1 MRCYILL
8 TLLFLSVVALQ
19 AQAPII
25 TAGQET
31 VLEGSTISVPV
42 SVANFNDV
50 VSIQFT
56 LQWDPAVV
64 TYQNTGDYGL
74 PGMSEFNFGET
85 DIANGRLT
93 FVWFDGQVS
102 GFTLPDDS
110 VIFSVTFLAIG
121 DLGDS
126 SPVSFVNAPTPIQIG
141 VINGVLIEEID
152 GTYIDGE
159 VQIISETLQ
168 VETSTTSNTCFGESQ
183 GSITTNVEGGLPSYV
198 FSWTGPDGF
207 TSSDPNIDNL
217 AAGDYA
223 LTITDQ
229 NGSIYE
235 DDFVITEPSAIQV
248 DNIQLQESNCDT
260 PTGSIML
267 TVSGGMPD
275 YLYDFGD
282 GFSPDAVENQLA
294 AGSYL
299 VQIQD
304 DSNCLIDTLI
314 TISESGAP
322 EIVLEDDFSICPD
335 DSATLTA
342 STDPTFVYNWTLDG
356 QPITPTTN
364 EITVTEA
371 GIYAVSATNTAGC
384 TAVDQVTV
392 SESMV
397 PQVELGQDLELC
409 ANDETT
415 LTASTMNNLTY
426 SWTLDGQPFPQTTNE
441 VTVNTTGVY
450 AVTVTNEN
458 GCTATDQVTITE
470 VAAPSIELGNDF
482 GICPEEETTLSASE
496 DQNLTYS
503 WTFEGQPLTETT
515 NEISINTVGT
525 YAVSVTN
532 AAGCTSTD
540 QITIEADAVPVLELG
555 EDVGIC
561 PGETATL
568 SAGTDPT
575 FVYNWTL
582 DGQPITPT
590 TNEITVTETGLY
602 TVSASNDAGC
612 TAMDEVIVS
621 DAILP
626 LLDLRPDTSICPKT
640 TLILLANE
648 DLITFNW
655 TVDGVPTGTD
665 APELLVSNEGL
676 VVLDALSEDGCALS
690 DTVAISLIPFPT
702 TVGPDTTIFSGQ
714 ALTLFAE
721 GGIAYSWMTNVELSC
736 IDCPDPEVTL
746 DETTTFLVD
755 ITSSEGCIVTETLT
769 VNVEEAP
776 EVLVDLVNFLSPNGD
791 GKNDV
796 LIFRGL
802 ENYRGNQLSIF
813 NRWGDLIFSKPNY
826 QIDGEYWDGTRNG
839 QPLPPGIYYYVLNID
854 VASKPIKSALTI
866 VVD

>member
-1 MRCYILL
+1 
-8 TLLFLSVVALQ
+8 
-19 AQAPII
+19 
-25 TAGQET
+25 
-31 VLEGSTISVPV
+31 
-42 SVANFNDV
+42 
-50 VSIQFT
+50 
-56 LQWDPAVV
+56 
-64 TYQNTGDYGL
+64 
-74 PGMSEFNFGET
+74 
-85 DIANGRLT
+85 
-93 FVWFDGQVS
+93 
-102 GFTLPDDS
+102 
-110 VIFSVTFLAIG
+110 
-121 DLGDS
+121 
-126 SPVSFVNAPTPIQIG
+126 
-141 VINGVLIEEID
+141 
-152 GTYIDGE
+152 
-159 VQIISETLQ
+159 
-168 VETSTTSNTCFGESQ
+168 
-183 GSITTNVEGGLPSYV
+183 
-198 FSWTGPDGF
+198 
-207 TSSDPNIDNL
+207 
-217 AAGDYA
+217 
-223 LTITDQ
+223 
-229 NGSIYE
+229 
-235 DDFVITEPSAIQV
+235 
-248 DNIQLQESNCDT
+248 
-260 PTGSIML
+260 
-267 TVSGGMPD
+267 
-275 YLYDFGD
+275 
-282 GFSPDAVENQLA
+282 
-294 AGSYL
+294 
-299 VQIQD
+299 
-304 DSNCLIDTLI
+304 
-314 TISESGAP
+314 
-322 EIVLEDDFSICPD
+322 
-335 DSATLTA
+335 
-342 STDPTFVYNWTLDG
+342 
-356 QPITPTTN
+356 
-364 EITVTEA
+364 
-371 GIYAVSATNTAGC
+371 
-384 TAVDQVTV
+384 
-392 SESMV
+392 MV
-397 PQVELGQDLELC
+397 PQAELGQDLDLC

-415 LTASTMNNLTY
+415 LTASTEENLTY

-503 WTFEGQPLTETT
+503 WTLEGQPLTETT

-626 LLDLRPDTSICPKT
+626 LLDLGPDTSICPKT

-826 QIDGEYWDGTRNG
+826 QIDGEYWDGTWNG

>member
-1 MRCYILL
+1 
-8 TLLFLSVVALQ
+8 VALQ

-294 AGSYL
+294 AGNYL

-304 DSNCLIDTLI
+304 DSNCIIDTLI

-322 EIVLEDDFSICPD
+322 EIMLEDDFSICPD

-342 STDPTFVYNWTLDG
+342 STDT
-356 QPITPTTN
+356 
-364 EITVTEA
+364 
-371 GIYAVSATNTAGC
+371 
-384 TAVDQVTV
+384 
-392 SESMV
+392 
-397 PQVELGQDLELC
+397 
-409 ANDETT
+409 
-415 LTASTMNNLTY
+415 
-426 SWTLDGQPFPQTTNE
+426 
-441 VTVNTTGVY
+441 
-450 AVTVTNEN
+450 
-458 GCTATDQVTITE
+458 
-470 VAAPSIELGNDF
+470 
-482 GICPEEETTLSASE
+482 
-496 DQNLTYS
+496 
-503 WTFEGQPLTETT
+503 
-515 NEISINTVGT
+515 
-525 YAVSVTN
+525 
-532 AAGCTSTD
+532 
-540 QITIEADAVPVLELG
+540 
-555 EDVGIC
+555 
-561 PGETATL
+561 
-568 SAGTDPT
+568 T

-626 LLDLRPDTSICPKT
+626 LLDLGPDTSICPKT

-755 ITSSEGCIVTETLT
+755 ITSSEGCVVTETLT

-826 QIDGEYWDGTRNG
+826 QIDGEYWDGTWNG